1 MQHAQ
6 GRNDTWAWRLLLAA
20 CALVLCVAR
29 PLPAADGLAVN
40 NATTRLA
47 DGVWYLDADVDFQLN
62 RTALDA
68 LASGLLLD
76 IELHI
81 RLERRRR
88 IIWDAEFAELKQRY
102 QLQYHALT
110 ERYIVRNLNSGEQ
123 ASYASLPAALASLGE
138 VRGLPLIDD
147 ALLDADARYYVEAQ
161 AVVDIRGAG
170 GPLAVIRVFWND
182 WRLESDWIRWRLGR

>member
-1 MQHAQ
+1 MRHAQ
-6 GRNDTWAWRLLLAA
+6 RRNDTWVWRLQLIACMLL
-20 CALVLCVAR
+20 LCVAR
-29 PLPAADGLAVN
+29 PLPAADGLVVS
-40 NATTRLA
+40 NATTRL
-47 DGVWYLDADVDFQLN
+47 DNGVWYLDADIDYQLN

-76 IELHI
+76 IELDI

-123 ASYASLPAALASLGE
+123 ASYASLPTALGRLGQ

-147 ALLDADARYYVEAQ
+147 ALLERGERYYVEAQ

-182 WRLESDWIRWRLGR
+182 WRLESDWVRWRLGR